1 MGWDLWCYRRSIKRF
16 HYNLLILY
24 FTILAEAIAEITGA
38 PDVHIDEGSTLR
50 LECKIMQ
57 VTENPSYVFW

>member
-1 MGWDLWCYRRSIKRF
+1 MGCEFRCCRRSIKRF
-16 HYNLLILY
+16 YYNLFPILS
-24 FTILAEAIAEITGA
+24 EAIAEITGA

>member
-1 MGWDLWCYRRSIKRF
+1 MFLPLSISLG
-16 HYNLLILY
+16 HLL
-24 FTILAEAIAEITGA
+24 EAIAEIAGA

-50 LECKIMQ
+50 LECKIKQ

>member
-1 MGWDLWCYRRSIKRF
+1 MCIFFG
-16 HYNLLILY
+16 NL
-24 FTILAEAIAEITGA
+24 TEAIAEITGA
-38 PDVHIDEGSTLR
+38 PEDLHIDEGSTLR

>member
-1 MGWDLWCYRRSIKRF
+1 MWLSRSINTIEIVSHVIIGF
-16 HYNLLILY
+16 FLIL
-24 FTILAEAIAEITGA
+24 TLSEAIAEIAGA